1 MEKSKTK
8 KSVKKSID
16 KISDHI
22 SYKEATYSA
31 TANKLGIKNVPNEE
45 QLECMQKVAKEVFEP
60 LREWVGCPIRVNS
73 MFRCEELNN
82 ALKGS
87 KTSSHL
93 KGQAIDIT
101 SMVCE
106 KDDCKSNLD
115 MFHYIKDNLDF
126 DQLIWEFGSEPKWL
140 HVSYVSKKKNRN
152 QVLVTKR
159 KGVYY
164 TY

>member
-1 MEKSKTK
+1 MEKSSK
-8 KSVKKSID
+8 

-31 TANKLGIKNVPNEE
+31 TANKLGIENIPNEKE
-45 QLECMQKVAKEVFEP
+45 LECMQKVAKEVFEP

-73 MFRCEELNN
+73 MFRSKELNS

-101 SMVCE
+101 SMACE
-106 KDDCKSNLD
+106 KDECKSNLD

-140 HVSYVSKKKNRN
+140 HVSYVSKKKNRK
-152 QVLVTKR
+152 QVLITKR
-159 KGVYY
+159 KGVYH

>member
-1 MEKSKTK
+1 MKRISK
-8 KSVKKSID
+8 
-16 KISDHI
+16 HI
-22 SYKEATYSA
+22 SYKEATYSNYA
-31 TANKLGIKNVPNEE
+31 KKYKIANKPNEE
-45 QLECMQKVAKEVFEP
+45 HIENMELLAEKIFEP

-73 MFRCEELNN
+73 MFRSEKLNS

-87 KTSSHL
+87 KTSSHM
-93 KGQAIDIT
+93 KGQAMDIT
-101 SMVCE
+101 SMACG

-140 HVSYVSKKKNRN
+140 HVSYNSEKDNRK
-152 QVLVTKR
+152 QILVTKKR
-159 KGVYY
+159 GVYY